1 MIEVGPTLKTAVT
14 LGLWERPWR
23 NVEYDVHPEIGRIE
37 ADYFQPEA
45 WKPEYPNPAF
55 ERMLP
60 DDAFW
65 AARIVSRFTDEMVRA
80 IVHTGQYDDA
90 AAERRLADILIKRR
104 DKMVAHY
111 FRQVNPLA
119 EFEVVDE
126 GTDAPLPQPG
136 RGGEAGARGGLRAPV
151 VRVRQP

>member
-1 MIEVGPTLKTAVT
+1 MIEAGPTLKTAFT

-23 NVEYDVHPEIGRIE
+23 HVKYEVHPEIGRIE
-37 ADYFQPEA
+37 ADYFRPEA

-90 AAERRLADILIKRR
+90 AAERRLADMLIKRR
-104 DKMVAHY
+104 DKVVAHY
-111 FRQVNPLA
+111 FRQLNPLA

-126 GTDAPLPQPG
+126 GRTLRFRNLG
-136 RGGEAGARGGLRAPV
+136 EEAGLAPRVGLRAPV
-151 VRVRQP
+151 VRVRQR